1 MEHRTTTG
9 KKKNKKRDGQE
20 SGMMRRWCSCVN
32 LITRLWWRLRCAAES
47 TPAHARIPSH
57 VHSVRFLAKI
67 TIKQKQKKTTRFS
80 RPYISKPMHLNV
92 TTSSRVSAIS
102 VFCPDLW
109 FILKIS
115 EANRPYKLGG
125 RWMLFWVAGISFSN
139 ETPNSTVWLDFP
151 GKGTRLLHPKKSLN
165 MIAFH
170 GTIL

>member
-67 TIKQKQKKTTRFS
+67 TIKQKQKQQ
-80 RPYISKPMHLNV
+80 
-92 TTSSRVSAIS
+92 
-102 VFCPDLW
+102 
-109 FILKIS
+109 
-115 EANRPYKLGG
+115 
-125 RWMLFWVAGISFSN
+125 
-139 ETPNSTVWLDFP
+139 DFRAP
-151 GKGTRLLHPKKSLN
+151 IYQSQC
-165 MIAFH
+165 I
-170 GTIL
+170 